1 MSWVLKL
8 AYGGT
13 LVGIILMVSL
23 IQVWPRDVFIV
34 QQPQPESR
42 ESDSF
47 VRCSAEERANYLE
60 ELCGEPDY
68 PDEVTLLTTNH
79 FFADE
84 KHRIMICALPKT
96 GCTSWKNFLMKLAT
110 GLDKSLGPSHN
121 EENLIKHGITTV
133 KRGIFPDKYRSYYKF
148 IEVRHP
154 FTRLISA
161 YKDKVVDTTNCQGPV
176 DGVFPTWVQFAE
188 YVANGN
194 SSCVNRH
201 WRPYNEL
208 CLICKMKFDAVT
220 KLETI
225 STDVDQFLKRHNFT
239 NKYQFGQL
247 NVRYGVPGKTNE
259 DYINELPEKVF
270 SKLRKKLSADMKL
283 FGYDI
288 DDERRMSCGYGKKGC
303 C

>member
-1 MSWVLKL
+1 MRWMLKL
-8 AYGGT
+8 VYGGT

-23 IQVWPRDVFIV
+23 IQVWPRDIFIG

-42 ESDSF
+42 ESDSL

-68 PDEVTLLTTNH
+68 PDEVTIPPLNH
-79 FFADE
+79 FYADE
-84 KHRIMICALPKT
+84 KHRIVICALPKT
-96 GCTSWKNFLMKLAT
+96 GITSWKGFLMKLAT
-110 GLDKSLGPSHN
+110 GLDKHLGPSHN
-121 EENLIKHGITTV
+121 EENLMKHGVTTV
-133 KRGIFPDKYRSYYKF
+133 KEGRFPDKYRSYYKF

-161 YKDKVVDTTNCQGPV
+161 YKDKVFNQTSNKLCMGRVHAD
-176 DGVFPTWVQFAE
+176 FPTWLQFAE

-201 WRPYNEL
+201 WMPYNKL
-208 CLICKMKFDAVT
+208 CPICEIKFDAVT

-225 STDVDQFLKRHNFT
+225 STDVDQLLRRHNFT

-247 NVRYGVPGKTNE
+247 NVRPGVPGKTNE
-259 DYINELPEKVF
+259 DYLNELPEKVF
-270 SKLRKKLSADMKL
+270 SKLRKKLSADM
-283 FGYDI
+283 
-288 DDERRMSCGYGKKGC
+288 ETVWV
-303 C
+303 